1 MRSSTP
7 PPPTLSPHWSHT
19 LWNHH
24 SPFQSQFQDIWSCLK
39 SEFYG
44 WERDE
49 QEDRLLPEGA
59 QRSRS
64 EESKPTSH
72 LQCFLH
78 LTVDI
83 TKHYFGLFPFE
94 FHTIKAMLRQKW
106 FWSEV
111 HYLQSFSLSPTFNL
125 VFSFCN
131 GDSGWQKDPQRNP
144 KLCLTLT
151 LKKFGMFLPPWP
163 KKKFWLAF
171 TPNTRY
177 TSRGEGTHWAD
188 PTRP

>member
-7 PPPTLSPHWSHT
+7 PPPTLSPHWSLT
-19 LWNHH
+19 LWKCNHH
-24 SPFQSQFQDIWSCLK
+24 HQSPFQSQFQDIWSCLK

-64 EESKPTSH
+64 EESTSH

-83 TKHYFGLFPFE
+83 TKHGFGLFPFE
-94 FHTIKAMLRQKW
+94 FHTIEAMLRQKW

-131 GDSGWQKDPQRNP
+131 GDSGGKRSTKKSQILPHIDIKKIWDVFAA
-144 KLCLTLT
+144 LT
-151 LKKFGMFLPPWP
+151 
-163 KKKFWLAF
+163 
-171 TPNTRY
+171 
-177 TSRGEGTHWAD
+177 
-188 PTRP
+188 